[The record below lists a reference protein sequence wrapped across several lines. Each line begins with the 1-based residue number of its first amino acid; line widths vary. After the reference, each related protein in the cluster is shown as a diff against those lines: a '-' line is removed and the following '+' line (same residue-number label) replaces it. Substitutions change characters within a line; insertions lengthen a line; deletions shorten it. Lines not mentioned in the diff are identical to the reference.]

1 MPPSLALTYP
11 HTPHT
16 HTVAQIVRLNWLGV
30 CVCVCVCYRD
40 EHRTESERERE
51 PEGELGEKTPT
62 RSDYGACAQ
71 SLGET
76 GKIITCG

>member
-1 MPPSLALTYP
+1 M
-11 HTPHT
+11 
-16 HTVAQIVRLNWLGV
+16 
-30 CVCVCVCYRD
+30 CVCVCV
-40 EHRTESERERE
+40 TETNTEKRVKE

>member
-11 HTPHT
+11 HPHT
-16 HTVAQIVRLNWLGV
+16 HTVAQIVRLNWLSV
-30 CVCVCVCYRD
+30 CV
-40 EHRTESERERE
+40 TETNTEKRVKEREA
-51 PEGELGEKTPT
+51 ELGEKTPT